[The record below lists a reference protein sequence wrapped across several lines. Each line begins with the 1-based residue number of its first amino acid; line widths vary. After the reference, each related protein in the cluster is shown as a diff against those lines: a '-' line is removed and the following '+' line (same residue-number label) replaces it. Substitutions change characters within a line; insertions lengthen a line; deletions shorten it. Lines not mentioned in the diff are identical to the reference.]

1 MKEDPEALPF
11 ILDDIVELDL
21 STPYKTK
28 FHDIPSSKEEDGINK
43 RLKTK
48 NIDGENS
55 NKTRHSK
62 KRLSGL
68 VNDFIDKKISFSIL
82 QKERSI

>member
-11 ILDDIVELDL
+11 ILDDIVELDF

-28 FHDIPSSKEEDGINK
+28 FHDIPSSKEENGINK

-48 NIDGENS
+48 ILM
-55 NKTRHSK
+55 T
-62 KRLSGL
+62 
-68 VNDFIDKKISFSIL
+68 KIVIKHVI
-82 QKERSI
+82 QKSVYQDSLMIYR